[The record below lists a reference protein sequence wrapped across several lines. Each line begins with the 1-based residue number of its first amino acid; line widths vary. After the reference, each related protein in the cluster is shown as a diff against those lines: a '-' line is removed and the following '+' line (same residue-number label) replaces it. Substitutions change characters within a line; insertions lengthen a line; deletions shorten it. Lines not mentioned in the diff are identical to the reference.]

1 MTAPTSALLQPWADR
16 PRWSGRR
23 WWPLPRHDRGPT
35 LVVAG
40 LGLLLAGLLVAVAV
54 VADERGMDA
63 RDRGLNLWFRSLGR
77 SSGLLHQV
85 AESVSWIGSGART
98 GPLVLTVCLVLFL
111 LRQWRWSVFLLLSAE
126 VGYLISDS
134 IKLAV
139 GRVRPPWHYFPPLE
153 ARTSFPSGHTFGGM
167 TAWVA
172 MGLVAW
178 FLLPRVWSTLLGPAC
193 WTVGLLNGPS
203 RLLLAKHW
211 VTDVA
216 GGWLMGTGWLL
227 VVAGICLWQ
236 WGPGSPK
243 ERAARRPADDAPPG
257 PDPAT
262 TASG

>member
-1 MTAPTSALLQPWADR
+1 MNGRPTSALLQPWADR
-16 PRWSGRR
+16 PRLAGRR
-23 WWPLPRHDRGPT
+23 WWPLPRRDRAPA

-40 LGLLLAGLLVAVAV
+40 LGLLLSGLLVAVAV
-54 VADERGMDA
+54 VSDERAMDA
-63 RDRGLNLWFRSLGR
+63 RDRGLNLWFRNLGR

-85 AESVSWIGSGART
+85 AETVSWVGSGART

-111 LRQWRWSVFLLLSAE
+111 LKQWRWSVFLLLSAE

-153 ARTSFPSGHTFGGM
+153 LRTSFPSGHTFGGM

-178 FLLPRVWSTLLGPAC
+178 FLLPRAWSTLLGPLC

-211 VTDVA
+211 VTDVV

-227 VVAGICLWQ
+227 VVAGVCLWQ
-236 WGPGSPK
+236 WAPGSPRDLAVR
-243 ERAARRPADDAPPG
+243 RAADDEPPG
-257 PDPAT
+257 AAPV
-262 TASG
+262 

>member
-1 MTAPTSALLQPWADR
+1 MERVAHAKPTLLQPWVGRAGWER
-16 PRWSGRR
+16 RR
-23 WWPLPRHDRGPT
+23 WWPLPRRDRAPG

-40 LGLLLAGLLVAVAV
+40 LALLLGGLLVAVAV
-54 VADERGMDA
+54 VSDERGMDA
-63 RDRGLNLWFRSLGR
+63 RDRGLNLWFRNLGR
-77 SSGLLHQV
+77 SSDVLHQV
-85 AESVSWIGSGART
+85 ADRVSWIGSGART

-111 LRQWRWSVFLLLSAE
+111 VKQWRWSVFLLLSAE

-134 IKLAV
+134 IKLVV

-153 ARTSFPSGHTFGGM
+153 LRTSFPSGHTFGGM

-178 FLLPRVWSTLLGPAC
+178 FLLPRAWSTVVGPLC

-227 VVAGICLWQ
+227 VVAGVCLWQ
-236 WGPGSPK
+236 WGPGSQTDL
-243 ERAARRPADDAPPG
+243 AAHRLPDDAQRDPVPG
-257 PDPAT
+257 
-262 TASG
+262 